1 MDHLAEAKEYAQCA
15 NRVNGEMF
23 AQLNAQL
30 AIAHA
35 QIAQVETNRALVAL
49 AERLLERL
57 PPSAETWSECTKRLR
72 KEEKDG
78 D

>member
-1 MDHLAEAKEYAQCA
+1 MDHLAEAKMCTLRADG
-15 NRVNGEMF
+15 VNGTEW
-23 AQLNAQL
+23 AQFNAQL

-35 QIAQVETNRALVAL
+35 LIAIC
-49 AERLLERL
+49 ERL

-78 D
+78 I

>member
-35 QIAQVETNRALVAL
+35 LIVQAEASRALVAL
-49 AERLLERL
+49 IEQLLERL
-57 PPSAETWSECTKRLR
+57 PPSTETWSECYARLR
-72 KEEKDG
+72 KEEK
-78 D
+78 

>member
-1 MDHLAEAKEYAQCA
+1 MTDHLAEAKEYAQCA

-35 QIAQVETNRALVAL
+35 LIAIC
-49 AERLLERL
+49 ERL
-57 PPSAETWSECTKRLR
+57 PPPAETWSECTKRLR
-72 KEEKDG
+72 KEEQDEL
-78 D
+78 